1 MTLYE
6 IDSAILECLDTET
19 GEIVDFERLEQLE
32 MARDAKVENVA
43 LWIKDLKAE
52 AEAIKVEKQ
61 KLEKNQKSAEN
72 KAEQLKRYLE
82 YALQG
87 DKFKTAKCSI
97 SYRKSVSVDVNLE
110 ELMSYNN
117 CDHYLR
123 YKDPEPDKT
132 LIKEALADGH
142 EVPGC
147 RLMEKTSIQIR

>member
-6 IDSAILECLDTET
+6 IDSAILECLDIET

-32 MARDAKVENVA
+32 MARDTKVENVA

-87 DKFKTAKCSI
+87 DKFKTARCNI
-97 SYRKSVSVDVNLE
+97 SYRKSTSVEVNLD
-110 ELMSYNN
+110 ELMKYDN
-117 CDHYLR
+117 CNHYLR

-142 EVPGC
+142 DVPGC